1 MEGLYQPPPLKRQ
14 SSHWR
19 DILIALAATGTMF
32 YLWIGQTGVE
42 FPVLLGA
49 LAIVVVMGFERPAI
63 PCILFVIFSFLR
75 VHEAFEILNPWKIP
89 QILAQVSI
97 IVVFWHLV
105 LARTMKPF
113 WTRELTIFAIFFVLA
128 TATVATAVSRELAF
142 KQWSDLFSKV
152 GLITVIVAWTT
163 RTPGDFHLINRMFVL
178 FGSAVA
184 SVAIY
189 NKLNGIGLVEG
200 TRVTIGRATG
210 SVLGD
215 PNDLAL
221 ALLFPLSFAGSLI
234 IGRVN
239 IFDRFLGLAG
249 FVTIF
254 SGIICTQ
261 SRGGLL
267 GITAVLALLGSRF
280 IKSRALLI
288 TIGVVGVLGLFT
300 VAGISGRQSGGAAE
314 EGIDESSQG
323 RLNAWETAW
332 NMAKARPL
340 TGVGLANFAP
350 NYFFFTNDWDGKPH
364 AVHSTWFG
372 ILAETGFPGIAAF
385 LTLVGATALVARRSL
400 KVVDSRDVDP
410 RLKTAAV
417 ALAAGLASFCVS
429 GTFLTQGFSWPFY
442 MIFAMTV
449 ALSRVL
455 SLEQPQEPPL
465 AADLSPLPLRETDA
479 QAEGAAD
486 APPGAAVSTGS
497 GPRPP
502 RRPVPFNP
510 GATTS

>member
-1 MEGLYQPPPLKRQ
+1 MEGLYQPPPPTRLT
-14 SSHWR
+14 SHWR
-19 DILIALAATGTMF
+19 DILIALAATGIMF
-32 YLWIGQTGVE
+32 YLWIGVEGVE
-42 FPVLLGA
+42 YPVLLA
-49 LAIVVVMGFERPAI
+49 TLAIVVVMGFDRPAI

-97 IVVFWHLV
+97 IVVFWHLA

-113 WTRELTIFAIFFVLA
+113 WTRELTIFAIFFLIA

-163 RTPGDFHLINRMFVL
+163 RTPSDFHLINRMFVI

-184 SVAIY
+184 SVAIS

-239 IFDRFLGLAG
+239 IFDRLLGLAG
-249 FVTIF
+249 FATIF
-254 SGIICTQ
+254 AGIICTQ

-288 TIGVVGVLGLFT
+288 TIGVVGVIGLFA

-372 ILAETGFPGIAAF
+372 ILAETGFPGIATF
-385 LTLVGATALVARRSL
+385 LTLVGSTALVARRSL
-400 KVVDSRDVDP
+400 KIVDSRDVDP

-417 ALAAGLASFCVS
+417 ALAGGLASFCVS

-449 ALSRVL
+449 ALARVL
-455 SLEQPQEPPL
+455 SLDQPQEAPL
-465 AADLSPLPLRETDA
+465 AAELAPLPRRDLPSEMPLN
-479 QAEGAAD
+479 EGAVPD
-486 APPGAAVSTGS
+486 ERG
-497 GPRPP
+497 RPP
-502 RRPVPFNP
+502 RQPPNFQP
-510 GATTS
+510 GAPIS

>member
-1 MEGLYQPPPLKRQ
+1 MEGLYQPPPLERTT
-14 SSHWR
+14 SHWR
-19 DILIALAATGTMF
+19 DILLALAATGTMF
-32 YLWIGQTGVE
+32 YLWIGVEGVE
-42 FPVLLGA
+42 YPVLLGA
-49 LAIVVVMGFERPAI
+49 LAIVVVMGFDRPAI
-63 PCILFVIFSFLR
+63 PVILFVIFSFLR

-89 QILAQVSI
+89 QTLAQVSI
-97 IVVFWHLV
+97 IMVFWHLV
-105 LARTMKPF
+105 LARTLKPF
-113 WTRELTIFAIFFVLA
+113 WTRELTIFAIFFVIA
-128 TATVATAVSRELAF
+128 SATVVTAVSRELAF
-142 KQWSDLFSKV
+142 KQWGELYSKV
-152 GLITVIVAWTT
+152 GLITVILAWTA

-184 SVAIY
+184 GVAIY

-200 TRVTIGRATG
+200 TRVTIGRETG

-239 IFDRFLGLAG
+239 ILDRLLGLIG
-249 FVTIF
+249 FGTIF
-254 SGIICTQ
+254 AGIICTQ

-288 TIGVVGVLGLFT
+288 TIGVVGVIGLFA

-372 ILAETGFPGIAAF
+372 ILAETGFPGIAVF

-400 KVVDSRDVDP
+400 NVVDSREVDP

-417 ALAAGLASFCVS
+417 ALAGGLASFCVS

-455 SLEQPQEPPL
+455 SLDQPQEPAL
-465 AADLSPLPLRETDA
+465 AADLPPLPIRDSPEEART
-479 QAEGAAD
+479 GAGE
-486 APPGAAVSTGS
+486 PT
-497 GPRPP
+497 RPP
-502 RRPVPFNP
+502 RRPPAFSP
-510 GATTS
+510 GAPAP